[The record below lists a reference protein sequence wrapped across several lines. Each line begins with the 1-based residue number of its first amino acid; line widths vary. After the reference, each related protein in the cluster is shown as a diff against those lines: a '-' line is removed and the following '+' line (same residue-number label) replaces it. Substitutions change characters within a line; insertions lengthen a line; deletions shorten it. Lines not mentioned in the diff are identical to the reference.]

1 MAINVGGF
9 FANLSLKSDK
19 ASFDE
24 SKKQLKG
31 VEDQTKKT
39 GIEFDTFTK
48 NAIKGLVA
56 LGAAAMGSAYAVS
69 NIQAKMELTATKAG
83 MGYTEFNKF
92 SSALKLVGVDS
103 ANVAGKMANVNS
115 ALNDFKVGK
124 NSEALSGLA
133 KNLALM
139 GIDLKTFAGLTPTQ
153 QIEMIARKAEEAKG
167 TESEVGMRDLADEIA
182 GLGDVLMA
190 TQQGGSEYKNFA
202 ELLAAGASA
211 TWSSSQS
218 DVTKNSQAF
227 NSLTLQIEQMWK
239 TFGEKM
245 GNTFRPMI
253 NDIADFIE
261 SHKDEIT
268 GFFNDVSELLLNL
281 AKVLSP
287 VIKSI
292 GSVVADLVSEVSAN
306 VVVSEFEKTNPEAYK
321 KIKEASKKAGYKEYS
336 FVENVLDVT
345 NKKAN
350 ETQAAIEFQAMA
362 IRLSG
367 QAYTEAP
374 TTAERAALGNPNA
387 TSIVFNGVTISG
399 QDFNKVANYMS
410 EHPGVDVKEV
420 VKAVMVMAGTK

>member
-1 MAINVGGF
+1 MAVNLGGF
-9 FANLSLKSDK
+9 FVTLGLKSSAD
-19 ASFDE
+19 SFGRALKDLKDLGDE
-24 SKKQLKG
+24 SKRSGEKFQSF
-31 VEDQTKKT
+31 VT
-39 GIEFDTFTK
+39 
-48 NAIKGLVA
+48 NSIKGLEK

-103 ANVAGKMANVNS
+103 ANVASKMANVNS

-124 NSEALSGLA
+124 NSDALAGLA
-133 KNLALM
+133 KNLALL
-139 GIDLKTFAGLTPTQ
+139 GIDLKTFESLTPTQ
-153 QIEMIARKAEEAKG
+153 RVSLVAQKAEAARG
-167 TESEVGMRDLADEIA
+167 TEKEVGARNIADEIFGIGEA
-182 GLGDVLMA
+182 IIA
-190 TQQGGSEYKNFA
+190 TQQKGSAYPNFA
-202 ELLAAGASA
+202 ALLAAGSGA
-211 TWSSSQS
+211 TWDSNQE

-227 NSLTLQIEQMWK
+227 NSLTLQMEQMWK

-253 NDIADFIE
+253 NNIADFIE
-261 SHKDEIT
+261 KHKAEIT
-268 GFFNDVSELLLNL
+268 GFFTDVSELLLNL
-281 AKVLSP
+281 AKVLGP
-287 VIKSI
+287 VMKSI

-306 VVVSEFEKTNPEAYK
+306 VLVSEFEKTNPEAYK
-321 KIKEASKKAGYKEYS
+321 KIKEGSKKAGFKEYS
-336 FVENVLDVT
+336 FAENLLDVT